1 MNDSNNPTT
10 ISSDS
15 GAQPWPKGCNLW
27 HVWPKRNY
35 AAADWQ
41 ENDISAP
48 EEQELNSID
57 SEDPLDVASST
68 AELKSPMEAAGT

>member
-1 MNDSNNPTT
+1 M
-10 ISSDS
+10 
-15 GAQPWPKGCNLW
+15 
-27 HVWPKRNY
+27 WPKRNY

-57 SEDPLDVASST
+57 SEVPLDVGSST